1 MVIVVGSVEGHSETM
16 HDLLETSLEHVRHS
30 RQEDGCM
37 EHTAQIDYENPLRVR
52 FFERW
57 RDLAARATHFAQ
69 PESRAFSQRIAVLAA
84 KSPVMSIF
92 LAEEKSVADILA
104 QVGKSK

>member
-1 MVIVVGSVEGHSETM
+1 MVIVVGAVEGRSDTM
-16 HDLLETSLEHVRHS
+16 HDLLETSLEHVRRS
-30 RQEDGCM
+30 RQEDGCI

-57 RDLAARATHFAQ
+57 RDLAALTTHFAQ
-69 PESRAFSQRIAVLAA
+69 PESRAFSQRMAVLSA
-84 KSPVMSIF
+84 KQPVMSIY